1 MNGLRIILADPDPTG
16 LPAAVWLLKFLLVF
30 TFVLHLFFM
39 NVVLGGGLVWLW
51 ANWRARRFGRSG
63 VRPSASSGRGE
74 LVEPRSPGSEVMR
87 GRTSDAGHRVEPST
101 SDLGPRTSDHEVLA
115 RAIGRVLPVATAFA
129 ITTGV
134 APLLFTQLL
143 YGQLFYTSSVLM
155 AWPWLAVVGLLLA
168 GYYANYGI
176 FASRPG
182 TLRAVSLGTLS
193 VLLFAAIGF
202 LFTNN
207 MTLMLRPELH
217 APLYLASD
225 AGLHTNMADTWVW
238 PRFAHM
244 LVGSLAVTG
253 LVVAWIPRIR
263 RGFDPHSAG
272 WVGRY
277 GTRLFMAATLV
288 EFLVGVGFFFAL
300 PRPVKDVFLGGRTP
314 DALLVVAGAAFALA
328 AVAIVRRS
336 LLVGSC
342 ATIVALADMAVVRH
356 RVRAVLLEPYFQP
369 DSLPVVPQ
377 AAVFVLFALVLVAG
391 LVIVAWMIWKFVTAA
406 PARAGEGVA
415 GV

>member
-1 MNGLRIILADPDPTG
+1 MNGLRIILADADPIG

-39 NVVLGGGLVWLW
+39 NVVLGGGLVCLW
-51 ANWRARRFGRSG
+51 ANWRARRLAKSG
-63 VRPSASSGRGE
+63 VIRDSTSGTGH
-74 LVEPRSPGSEVMR
+74 
-87 GRTSDAGHRVEPST
+87 RTSDYETLV
-101 SDLGPRTSDHEVLA
+101 

-134 APLLFTQLL
+134 APLLFTQLI

-155 AWPWLAVVGLLLA
+155 AWPWLAVVALLLA

-176 FASRPG
+176 FSSRPA
-182 TLRAVSLGTLS
+182 TVRAVSLGILS

-207 MTLMLRPELH
+207 MTLMLRPEQH
-217 APLYLASD
+217 APLYFASD
-225 AGLHTNMADTWVW
+225 AGLHTNMADPWVW

-253 LVVAWIPRIR
+253 LLVAWIPRV
-263 RGFDPHSAG
+263 RGRFDAASAA
-272 WVGRY
+272 WIGRY
-277 GTRLFMAATLV
+277 GTRLFMGATLV
-288 EFLVGVGFFFAL
+288 EFLVGVAFFVAL

-314 DALLVVAGAAFALA
+314 DALLLVAGACFALA

-336 LLVGSC
+336 LLVGSG

-369 DSLPVVPQ
+369 DSLPVAPQ
-377 AAVFVLFALVLVAG
+377 TGVFALFALLLVAG
-391 LVIVAWMIWKFVTAA
+391 LGIVAWMIWKFVAA
-406 PARAGEGVA
+406 RPAHAGAPVA
-415 GV
+415 RV

>member
-1 MNGLRIILADPDPTG
+1 MNGLRIILAEADPTG

-30 TFVLHLFFM
+30 TFILHLFFM
-39 NVVLGGGLVWLW
+39 NVVLGGGLVYLW
-51 ANWRARRFGRSG
+51 ATW
-63 VRPSASSGRGE
+63 
-74 LVEPRSPGSEVMR
+74 R
-87 GRTSDAGHRVEPST
+87 GRRGGAYPA
-101 SDLGPRTSDHEVLA
+101 LA
-115 RAIGRVLPVATAFA
+115 HAIGRALPVATAFA

-155 AWPWLAVVGLLLA
+155 AWPWLGVVALLLA
-168 GYYANYGI
+168 GYYVNYGI
-176 FASRPG
+176 FGSCPA
-182 TLRAVSLGTLS
+182 TIRAVSLGILS

-207 MTLMLRPELH
+207 MTLMLRPEQH
-217 APLYLASD
+217 APLYFASD
-225 AGLHTNMADTWVW
+225 AGLHTNMADAWVW

-253 LVVAWIPRIR
+253 LFVAWIARVR
-263 RGFDPHSAG
+263 NGLDPASAA
-272 WVGRY
+272 WIGRC
-277 GTRLFMAATLV
+277 GTRLFMGATLV
-288 EFLVGVGFFFAL
+288 EFPVGVGFFFAL

-336 LLVGSC
+336 LLVGTC
-342 ATIVALADMAVVRH
+342 ATVVALADMAVVRH

-377 AAVFVLFALVLVAG
+377 TGAFVLFAALLVVGLGIAG
-391 LVIVAWMIWKFVTAA
+391 WMIWKFVAA
-406 PARAGEGVA
+406 SSARAGIPVGRV
-415 GV
+415 